1 MSRRRRMATSR
12 SSTWRRERWSH
23 GFRYRGRRAASPS
36 ARAAIRRTSPTN
48 GTGSPSSSE
57 WRRRATASRESR
69 RAGEIGTMTDHRPTL
84 VFIIGPPAVGKMTVG
99 HELARRT
106 GLKLFHNHQTIDL
119 VLPFFPFGSPPFG
132 RLVGQIRRRILEE
145 VASSDLPGIIF
156 TFVWAFDQPS
166 DDAVVEEYSEI
177 FRSRGGRV
185 VYVELETTQE
195 ERLRRNETEFRLAAK
210 PFKRDLATSR
220 RQLLELDDKYQLNS
234 RGRLVGRP
242 DYLLIENSKL
252 SAEDV
257 AERII
262 ETLEVPRVT

>member
-48 GTGSPSSSE
+48 GTGPPSSRGV
-57 WRRRATASRESR
+57 RRRGTASRESR

-106 GLKLFHNHQTIDL
+106 GLRLFHNHQTIDL
-119 VLPFFPFGSPPFG
+119 ILPFFPFGSPPFG
-132 RLVGQIRRRILEE
+132 RLVGEFRRRILEE

-156 TFVWAFDQPS
+156 TYVWAFNEAS
-166 DDAVVEEYSEI
+166 DHATVEEFAEI
-177 FRSRGGRV
+177 FRKRGGRV
-185 VYVELETTQE
+185 HFLELEATQE
-195 ERLRRNETEFRLAAK
+195 ERLRRNETEF
-210 PFKRDLATSR
+210 
-220 RQLLELDDKYQLNS
+220 
-234 RGRLVGRP
+234 
-242 DYLLIENSKL
+242 
-252 SAEDV
+252 
-257 AERII
+257 
-262 ETLEVPRVT
+262 